1 MSEHYHRIWKVVGL
15 IPEGCV
21 ASYGQVA
28 DLAGLP
34 GRARLVSRALKQ
46 APEHLD
52 LPWQRVLNSQG
63 RIAIPA
69 GEPSHALQLSLLRS
83 EGVTFR
89 GKRVD
94 LTQHAWSP
102 SLDVLMFAL
111 DF

>member
-1 MSEHYHRIWKVVGL
+1 MSEHYQRIWQVVAL
-15 IPEGCV
+15 IPEGHV

-46 APEHLD
+46 APDDLQ
-52 LPWQRVLNSQG
+52 LPWQRVVNSQG
-63 RIAIPA
+63 HIAIPA
-69 GEPSHALQLSLLRS
+69 GEPAHALQLSLLRG
-83 EGVTFR
+83 EGVAFR

-94 LTQHAWSP
+94 LARHAWAP